1 MEATDLTDDELRDEL
16 KKARYLAEIADNAGE
31 ADASALYSSVT
42 RAIEFEQRRRA
53 GQ

>member
-1 MEATDLTDDELRDEL
+1 MQDPDLSDDELIAEL
-16 KKARYLAEIADNAGE
+16 RLVRALASYAESAGE
-31 ADASALYSSVT
+31 ADAENIYRSAE